1 MLNLI
6 IFIHLE
12 DYMIINN
19 IEVNIMSLMNL
30 SRSLM
35 NYTLFKLAKTTD

>member
-12 DYMIINN
+12 DYIIINDIKIN
-19 IEVNIMSLMNL
+19 IINLMNL
-30 SRSLM
+30 FRSLM
-35 NYTLFKLAKTTD
+35 NYTLFKLAKMIN